1 MSLKIIGAG
10 FGRTGTL
17 SMKFAL
23 EELGFSA
30 CYHMIEV
37 RKNPGHP
44 KLWSEAKNNRGTID
58 WSSLFTGYQASVD
71 WPSCNFW
78 REQASA
84 FPDSKILLTLRD
96 PSSWYES
103 VMNTIYPS
111 SKKFAESKDKKE
123 REFGVWAME
132 MIWESVFD
140 NNMKDRSFVIEKF
153 ERHNEQVIQEVPP
166 ERLLVFEAGDGWSN
180 LCDFLE
186 VPIPKTVFPKVNT
199 TEQFLSQASGV
210 SAKTKN
216 LGDD

>member
-23 EELGFSA
+23 EELGFST

-37 RKNPGHP
+37 RKNPSHP
-44 KLWSEAKNNRGTID
+44 KLWTEAKNNKGTVN
-58 WSSLFTGYQASVD
+58 WSSLFAGYQASVD

-96 PSSWYES
+96 PSKWYES

-132 MIWESVFD
+132 MIWEPVFD
-140 NNMKDRSFVIEKF
+140 NNMEDRSFVIEKF
-153 ERHNEQVIQEVPP
+153 ERHNEQVIEEVPP
-166 ERLLVFEAGDGWSN
+166 ERLLVFEAGAGWSN
-180 LCDFLE
+180 LCEFLE
-186 VPIPKTVFPKVNT
+186 VPIPKTVFPEVNT
-199 TEQFLSQASGV
+199 TEQFLSQASEV

-216 LGDD
+216 LGAD